1 MKDALAMTKAEADM
15 LTAAVVAAL
24 GVSSNARTMNE
35 ALVFELTVLREQPA
49 SAKVELRE
57 LLSAVQSIPA
67 LEIFAHARQCAL
79 GHEERVDPR
88 FLAGWLISRG
98 QIVGAEQSVADLG
111 RYLAADS
118 IEIREILAVDGFDV
132 FGSVELGAYELM
144 GWNQVPMTDSKWR
157 VLVSTFFR
165 GGTPRAALVRR
176 HKIEP
181 VHLYPWRGST
191 DSGARVPIEPALDVL
206 RCVTATTGAGIRR
219 LHYWFEPEEWA
230 PWAVYRSSFGF
241 DSNNMDSPA
250 SLDESQILQLRS
262 CVSHFMALEE
272 GNRSRLRVPLD
283 RLNGSYLARM
293 RSVDV
298 AIELGIALESLYAPS
313 KLSEGIGYA
322 VRTRAARFLGGS
334 IEERNAVVKRIKDVY
349 DLRSRAVHAGR
360 FDAGERS
367 KKWSD
372 EANVRNALEEGQ
384 GLVGKSLVKII
395 QEGEPNW
402 EDFDIGTEVGHS

>member
-1 MKDALAMTKAEADM
+1 MTRADADM

-24 GVSSNARTMNE
+24 GVSSKAQTINE
-35 ALVFELTVLREQPA
+35 ALFFELSVLRDQPA
-49 SAKVELRE
+49 SASVELRQ

-79 GHEERVDPR
+79 GHEEHVDLR
-88 FLAGWLISRG
+88 FLVGWLISRG
-98 QIVGAEQSVADLG
+98 QVVGAEQSVADLS

-118 IEIREILAVDGFDV
+118 FEIQEILAVDGFDV
-132 FGSVELGAYELM
+132 FGSVELGTYELM
-144 GWNQVPMTDSKWR
+144 AWNQVPMTDSKWR
-157 VLVSTFFR
+157 VLVSAHFS

-181 VHLYPWRGST
+181 AHLHPWHGST
-191 DSGARVPIEPALDVL
+191 DYGARVSIEPALDVL

-230 PWAVYRSSFGF
+230 PWSVNRSGFAF
-241 DSNNMDSPA
+241 DSTSMGWPVA
-250 SLDESQILQLRS
+250 LDESQVLQLRG
-262 CVSHFMALEE
+262 CVEHFMALDE
-272 GNRSRLRVPLD
+272 GSRSRLRVPLD

-298 AIELGIALESLYAPS
+298 AIDLGIALESLYAPS
-313 KLSEGIGYA
+313 KLNEGIGYA

-360 FDAGERS
+360 FDADDKP

-372 EANVRNALEEGQ
+372 EANVHKALDEGQ
-384 GLVGKSLVKII
+384 SLVGKSLVKII

-402 EDFDIGTEVGHS
+402 EDFDIGPEVGHS